1 MLEIKN
7 KKLILNKIKGL
18 KIKRREKYIILKSSN

>member
-18 KIKRREKYIILKSSN
+18 KIKRREKDIILKSSN